1 MIFRKRPISRPTT
14 PKWATGDVIDSDF
27 EEELEGTMM
36 PPVDETI
43 FVPRPPEIETTY
55 LEDYGQRR
63 AAEQIPLHHRDGELE
78 ARLFREEFAGLS
90 PMAGEEQFLIDGAR
104 EDVADTRGRYRMG
117 LRVLGQF
124 RCRNRH
130 ERWFYFLR
138 MLVLLG
144 GDVVGVA
151 GGLIMLGEI
160 PWLAVLQALAAGA
173 AAIASGLMAA
183 PIKEA
188 RLARMRR
195 KGPDDLTSDEWLFSV
210 WFQGPDKGEYLV
222 KVCVYGA
229 LTIIPLL
236 FVGTLALR
244 LSTEGTIAGLVFGCL
259 AVAVALASWVN
270 AYHYT
275 DPISDL
281 LDHLYQ
287 DFLRA
292 KRELNEL
299 TERPA
304 RADRA
309 RAEATVASVLGAA
322 ELAGKAA
329 EQRVLGSISRR
340 LTTQPGIVGHGRGK
354 KVVDLTRTGHT
365 NGSQPESEPESAW

>member
-1 MIFRKRPISRPTT
+1 MIFRKMANNKQARS
-14 PKWATGDVIDSDF
+14 KVATGEIIDSDF
-27 EEELEGTMM
+27 EEELEGIMM

-43 FVPRPPEIETTY
+43 FVPRPPEAESTY
-55 LEDYGQRR
+55 VEEFGQHRSE
-63 AAEQIPLHHRDGELE
+63 EQEHLHNEDGELE
-78 ARLFREEFAGLS
+78 SRPFREDLAGHS
-90 PMAGEEQFLIDGAR
+90 VAAEDDQSLIDRAR
-104 EDVADTRGRYRMG
+104 ADEVDTRERHRTG
-117 LRVLGQF
+117 LKVLGHL
-124 RCRNRH
+124 RCRSRH
-130 ERWFYFLR
+130 ERWLYFLR

-173 AAIASGLMAA
+173 AAITSGLMAA

-270 AYHYT
+270 VYHYT

-281 LDHLYQ
+281 LDHLHH
-287 DFLRA
+287 DHLRA
-292 KRELNEL
+292 TRELNEL
-299 TERPA
+299 TGRPA
-304 RADRA
+304 RA
-309 RAEATVASVLGAA
+309 
-322 ELAGKAA
+322 
-329 EQRVLGSISRR
+329 
-340 LTTQPGIVGHGRGK
+340 
-354 KVVDLTRTGHT
+354 
-365 NGSQPESEPESAW
+365 N